1 MKFKIVLLTLMC
13 SLLVSLNAFAGFV
26 IPPATPITTVE
37 KSQTNTENRAY
48 AGLVW
53 ALQDKMSWIPDLT
66 IGFRSLRVKSS
77 DSVNGGEISARIKLK
92 DGISF
97 DSTRLSYVGG
107 ERDVL
112 GNVGIGYSATNSS
125 FLGTFAVQGAYTRLG
140 TDYQFNGNKFVTY
153 LELLTV
159 DKPNKVK
166 EIPGSTSYV
175 CNDPIFPNLIGQQCF
190 PDAPN

>member
-1 MKFKIVLLTLMC
+1 MKLKLFVFTFIAI
-13 SLLVSLNAFAGFV
+13 LLVSFNTYAD
-26 IPPATPITTVE
+26 IPETLPATLVTTLE

-53 ALQDKMSWIPDLT
+53 TLQEKMSLIPDLT

-77 DSVNGGEISARIKLK
+77 DSISGGEVSARIKFK

-107 ERDVL
+107 ERDLL
-112 GNVGIGYSATNSS
+112 GNIGIGYSEAKSS
-125 FLGTFAVQGAYTRLG
+125 FLGIVAVQGAYTRLG
-140 TDYQFNGNKFVTY
+140 TDYQFNGNKFAPYV
-153 LELLTV
+153 EVLTV

-166 EIPGSTSYV
+166 KIPASTSYV
-175 CNDPIFPNLIGQQCF
+175 CDVDPYLSLSGNVCYY
-190 PDAPN
+190 

>member
-1 MKFKIVLLTLMC
+1 MKLKIYLLTTIATFFL
-13 SLLVSLNAFAGFV
+13 SLNAYAGMCGV
-26 IPPATPITTVE
+26 PIIVTTG

-53 ALQDKMSWIPDLT
+53 TLQEQMSWVPDLT

-97 DSTRLSYVGG
+97 DSSRLSYVGG

-112 GNVGIGYSATNSS
+112 GNIGVGYSATNSS
-125 FLGTFAVQGAYTRLG
+125 LLGTVAVQGAYSRLG
-140 TDYQFNGNKFVTY
+140 TDYQFNGNKFVPY
-153 LELLTV
+153 VEMLTV
-159 DKPNKVK
+159 DKPNKVRK
-166 EIPGSTSYV
+166 SSSFIFYPPV
-175 CNDPIFPNLIGQQCF
+175 C
-190 PDAPN
+190 